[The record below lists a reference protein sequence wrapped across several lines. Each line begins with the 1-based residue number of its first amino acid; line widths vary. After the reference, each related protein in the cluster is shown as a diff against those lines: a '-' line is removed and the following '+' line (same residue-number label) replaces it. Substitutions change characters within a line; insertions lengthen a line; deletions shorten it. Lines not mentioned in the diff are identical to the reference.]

1 MPSVTLRAELLSSR
15 SPNIIVAVSPPSR
28 LYAVAQP
35 RLTNSSANSAI
46 DRPAE
51 PLSLPGIARALSMS
65 KTKLCSLAAAEDTTV
80 LAMINGKRV
89 EEAGRLLR
97 QRGCSVAEAADQVG
111 VHDHNYFT
119 KIFKAYMGE
128 TPRDYQKRAQKDRA
142 AKR

>member
-1 MPSVTLRAELLSSR
+1 MK
-15 SPNIIVAVSPPSR
+15 PNKPYV
-28 LYAVAQP
+28 LG
-35 RLTNSSANSAI
+35 LTG
-46 DRPAE
+46 
-51 PLSLPGIARALSMS
+51 GIA
-65 KTKLCSLAAAEDTTV
+65 C
-80 LAMINGKRV
+80 GKSYV
-89 EEAGRLLR
+89 ARLLR